1 MKASIAQSLFTLS
14 AFPLAVA
21 CSAGAPEPIAPAEP
35 TTTAP
40 APTAA
45 PVAVPVAA
53 AAPEPTAE
61 ELKQAE
67 EARRL
72 AADQKKMREA
82 ANAELLRF
90 TPELRAE
97 ATKLAGARYP
107 TLQAGVS
114 AALKSPAR
122 KPSSAERD
130 NQRHPL
136 ETLQFLG
143 VKPTHA
149 VLEVSP
155 GEGWY
160 TEVLAPVLASR
171 GHLFITTTDP
181 NGPADTRPTFNAERV
196 KLFLDKSPELF
207 GKVERVVHDPKT
219 PDLAMDAKLD
229 VALVFRAMHGWHN
242 NQLTQIWLAEIH
254 QALKP
259 GGVLGVEQHR
269 APADSNPDESAKKGY
284 LPEAF
289 VIAQIEAAGF
299 KLASKSEINAN
310 PKDTKDYP
318 EGVWTLPPT
327 LRLEEQDKD
336 KYLQIGESDRMT
348 LKFVKSASTTPVK
361 SAPKSTP

>member
-1 MKASIAQSLFTLS
+1 MKASLIARSLLTLS

-21 CSAGAPEPIAPAEP
+21 CGSGAPEPVAPAEP
-35 TTTAP
+35 TTTTPAPAVTAAAP
-40 APTAA
+40 APTAE
-45 PVAVPVAA
+45 
-53 AAPEPTAE
+53 PEPTAE

-67 EARRL
+67 EARKL
-72 AADQKKMREA
+72 ATDQKKMREA
-82 ANAELLRF
+82 AQAELLRF

-130 NQRHPL
+130 SQRHPL
-136 ETLQFLG
+136 ETLQFVG
-143 VKPTHA
+143 VKPTQT

-160 TEVLAPVLASR
+160 TEILAPLLASK
-171 GHLFITTTDP
+171 GQLFVTTTDP
-181 NGPADTRPTFNAERV
+181 NEPPDTRPTFYAERL

-207 GKVERVVHDPKT
+207 GKVERIVHDPKT
-219 PDLAMDAKLD
+219 PDLALEAKLD

-269 APADSNPDESAKKGY
+269 APADANPDDSAKKGY

-289 VIAQIEAAGF
+289 VIAQVEAAGF
-299 KLASKSEINAN
+299 KLVGKSEINAN

-327 LRLEEQDKD
+327 LRLEEQDKER
-336 KYLQIGESDRMT
+336 YLQIGESDRMT
-348 LKFVKSASTTPVK
+348 LKFTKSAV
-361 SAPKSTP
+361 KSTP